1 MAFVTTV
8 LLEHG
13 DKQMTK
19 KDVEVGDKAVRL
31 RDLQELL
38 CTTFKYPFPRMM
50 ASLTVCGT
58 THDEFFSQPFA
69 KGVPDEPCVVAF
81 FPSDDPFFYDLR
93 DRKMRPPR
101 DELSPRPAPAF
112 PALDDGT
119 TLLLG

>member
-1 MAFVTTV
+1 MAFVVTV
-8 LLEHG
+8 LLGQGEE
-13 DKQMTK
+13 QTTER
-19 KDVEVGDKAVRL
+19 VEVSDTKVRL
-31 RDLQELL
+31 RDLQKKL
-38 CTTFKYPFPRMM
+38 CAAFKYPFPRMM

-81 FPSDDPFFYDLR
+81 FPTDDPFFYDLR

-101 DELSPRPAPAF
+101 DELSPRPAPAL

-119 TLLLG
+119 PLLLG

>member
-1 MAFVTTV
+1 MAFVVTV
-8 LLEHG
+8 LLGQGEE
-13 DKQMTK
+13 QTTER
-19 KDVEVGDKAVRL
+19 VEVSDTKVRL
-31 RDLQELL
+31 RDLQKKL
-38 CTTFKYPFPRMM
+38 CAAFKYPFPRMM
-50 ASLTVCGT
+50 ASLTMCGT

-81 FPSDDPFFYDLR
+81 FPTDDPFFYDLR